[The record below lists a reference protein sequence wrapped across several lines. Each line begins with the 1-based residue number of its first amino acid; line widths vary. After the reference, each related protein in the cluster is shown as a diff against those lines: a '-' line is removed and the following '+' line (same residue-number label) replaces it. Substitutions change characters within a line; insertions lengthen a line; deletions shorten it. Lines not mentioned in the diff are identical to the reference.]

1 MMTAVPANRV
11 RRSGFTLVELL
22 VVIAIIALLVGL
34 LLPAVQS
41 ARMAAQRSSCRSN
54 LQQIGEGL
62 HTYAAANRHFP
73 TGSVGICYRYHGYT
87 FWVDILPFM
96 NLKKQWQLLYD
107 NMAFPERGAI
117 FFNQNLIDRF
127 DNVAISWLRCPA
139 SPLPRLTFIPKGS
152 PNDEG
157 NFVLHD
163 CLMQPADYAGCSGSA
178 NGRDRMQGWGC
189 PESVPGQEC
198 SQVKG
203 MSGIL
208 CDAVEGNTAGVWGQ
222 AGCSEYGHIGPG
234 KVTLVGAATKTG
246 KRNVK
251 IKEVL
256 DGLSKTMM
264 VVEASGELYGYDA
277 DTGARTA
284 TSGRP
289 TEVFTKGTCCAD
301 WQPFR
306 SLGMVTVRHP
316 PGTSSVSALGG
327 GGTGAAN
334 LPMQSGHG
342 TSHAVFADGHVD
354 TIVNEVDMIVLY
366 NMADRN
372 DLGRQQ

>member
-1 MMTAVPANRV
+1 
-11 RRSGFTLVELL
+11 
-22 VVIAIIALLVGL
+22 VGL

-73 TGSVGICYRYHGYT
+73 TGSLGICYRYHGYT

-107 NMAFPERGAI
+107 NMGHPERGSI

-127 DNVAISWLRCPA
+127 DNVAIKWLRCPA
-139 SPLPRLTFIPKGS
+139 SPLQPLTFIPKS
-152 PNDEG
+152 YPNDNG
-157 NFVLHD
+157 DFVLHD
-163 CLMQPADYAGCSGSA
+163 CQMQPADYAGCSGSV
-178 NGRDRMQGWGC
+178 NGPDRMQGLGC

-198 SQVKG
+198 SQSKG

-208 CDAVEGNTAGVWGQ
+208 CDAVEENRAGVWGQ

-234 KVTLVGAATKTG
+234 KITLVGSASKTG

-251 IKEVL
+251 MKEVL

-277 DTGARTA
+277 ETGARTA
-284 TSGRP
+284 TQGRA
-289 TEVFTKGTCCAD
+289 TDVFTQGTCCAD
-301 WQPFR
+301 WSPMR
-306 SLGMVTVRHP
+306 SRGLVTVRHP
-316 PGTSSVSALGG
+316 PGTNSTSAISGG
-327 GGTGAAN
+327 SMGAVN
-334 LPMQSGHG
+334 LPIQSGHV
-342 TSHAVFADGHVD
+342 TSNVVYGDGHVS
-354 TIVNEVDMIVLY
+354 TLENEVDLMVLY

-372 DLGRQQ
+372 DRGRQ